1 MTVSS
6 ALTLIEAN
14 LSARI
19 AAAEA
24 NPGQLSA
31 LDLNLLAAYY
41 YSKAAGS
48 GVPLGT
54 VTVGGIGSSVDPAAV
69 VNGGNGELIAQAK
82 RTNIELAAIKNTG
95 AATESTIA
103 AVLNQLRGDRAIASQ
118 LFTDAA
124 SAIYLRVLVY
134 NQETNAYES
143 ATLTLAG
150 APYTPTLP
158 ETTLSRSDLD
168 TTETSWNI
176 ITAGTGYSIGD
187 IVSQFNFLSQ
197 SPPAVVATLWFNQT
211 TQLAI
216 AAPLSGH
223 RRRTD
228 GLAAT
233 EATLATRALE
243 SGGNLAAIL
252 NSLNAQA
259 KLTDSQP
266 VIANAGTNLNTSAL
280 ALETGGNLAALV
292 AKDYAT
298 QATQTTIVT
307 ALGDILAELRD
318 DTFVTS
324 MLWED
329 RSAVVS
335 IFYREER
342 IKSQDD
348 GSTTTIYTRLSDNA
362 IIASLPGGSIPV
374 AGATDRA
381 IEYYRWKA
389 KNTGTGYGAGDW
401 IVNTLVA
408 DTDGAGA
415 ILSSTWYNLSTAAA
429 IATPPGADLADP
441 NDQLLAVVGAQSD
454 AAQTNPATPAT
465 LLAYIKGGLV
475 NWATFL
481 ARIPASL
488 GAKLA
493 VQSFS
498 ITLAS
503 DDAQLGT
510 DVTGIA
516 QSVGGTG
523 GRGWLSE
530 IVRVLRLSD
539 PTDVA
544 LPTPAPGQ
552 SAAGNNLLLS
562 VAGSDWL
569 DLGANNNYSSLMVSL
584 AASVVSGGTG
594 QVVCEGTTDPVLGQ
608 AYSLNRT
615 EGTGVASNQFTLTTN
630 VVRAIEI
637 FVPFRYVKVR
647 LVTPPASGTVT
658 VFQVLGRRKGSIA
671 VTPTQSV
678 GSSLVRVQD
687 STQSFT
693 LPSADVAARAL
704 FARITDGTSQQAVK
718 AASTAPVAADPAAV
732 VSISPNSSVQLAPV
746 SAAIADVT
754 ASAIAAVGVTTSAA
768 IVPTWGVS
776 QSFELVITAPSGAP
790 VLDVVVQEL
799 IAGAWI
805 TVYAF
810 PSVST
815 ATTLSSNLIAQ
826 AGRQYRYQYTFS
838 GTGSI
843 TRAVNR
849 YQSNVFIAPYSGLA
863 RLGGIS
869 PAAADFLV
877 GARAIR
883 RIYASNTTAIALF
896 IQYHNKAAAL
906 TTGDIPISGEIYS
919 LPAVSG
925 SNAGIA
931 LVSPSDL
938 PASGLSYGGNTRVGV
953 SSTRNTYTAA
963 AMTGVN
969 LNIEVTA

>member
-19 AAAEA
+19 AAAEENA
-24 NPGQLSA
+24 GQLSV

-95 AATESTIA
+95 SATESTIA
-103 AVLNQLRGDRAIASQ
+103 AVLNQLQGDRAIASQ

-143 ATLTLAG
+143 ATLTLGG

-158 ETTLSRSDLD
+158 ETPLSRSDLD

-176 ITAGTGYSIGD
+176 ITAGTGYSVGD

-211 TQLAI
+211 TQLTI

-252 NSLNAQA
+252 AKLSADPASQTTLAAILASLNAQA

-266 VIANAGTNLNTSAL
+266 VVANAGTNLNTSLL

-298 QATQTTIVT
+298 QAKQDATIT
-307 ALGDILAELRD
+307 ALANILAELRD
-318 DTFVTS
+318 DTFVSST
-324 MLWED
+324 LWED
-329 RSAVVS
+329 RSAVIAV
-335 IFYREER
+335 FYREER

-348 GSTTTIYTRLSDNA
+348 GSTTTIYTRLSDNT
-362 IIASLPGGSIPV
+362 IVASLPGGSIPV
-374 AGATDRA
+374 AGATDRT

-389 KNTGTGYGAGDW
+389 KNAGTGYGAGDW
-401 IVNTLVA
+401 IINTLVA

-429 IATPPGADLADP
+429 ITTPPGADLGDP
-441 NDQLLAVVGAQSD
+441 NDQLLGVVGAQAD
-454 AAQTNPATPAT
+454 AVQTNPATAAT
-465 LLAYIKGGLV
+465 LLAYIKGGLA
-475 NWATFL
+475 NWATFF

-488 GAKLA
+488 GVKLA
-493 VQSFS
+493 AASFS

-510 DVTGIA
+510 DVTGVA

-523 GRGWLSE
+523 SRGWFSE
-530 IVRVLRLSD
+530 MVRLLRISD
-539 PTDVA
+539 PSDV
-544 LPTPAPGQ
+544 LQPIPAANQSLAGQ
-552 SAAGNNLLLS
+552 NILLFT
-562 VAGSDWL
+562 AGSGWF
-569 DLGANNNYSSLMVSL
+569 DLGAGFGTYSSILCTITATVAAAGGVITFEGATDPLSAVTYAL
-584 AASVVSGGTG
+584 NRVEGTFTASAASVTFNTVNARAFEVLTPYRYVRARISTAPTSGGLT
-594 QVVCEGTTDPVLGQ
+594 C
-608 AYSLNRT
+608 T
-615 EGTGVASNQFTLTTN
+615 ELFA
-630 VVRAIEI
+630 
-637 FVPFRYVKVR
+637 
-647 LVTPPASGTVT
+647 
-658 VFQVLGRRKGSIA
+658 RRKGQAA
-671 VTPTQSV
+671 VINTQSIGTGAV
-678 GSSLVRVQD
+678 KLVDAAGTNTATVKAGATAAVAGDTSLVMALSP
-687 STQSFT
+687 STPLPAGTNT
-693 LPSADVAARAL
+693 LGNLNSVGLVNSA
-704 FARITDGTSQQAVK
+704 
-718 AASTAPVAADPAAV
+718 
-732 VSISPNSSVQLAPV
+732 QLAPV
-746 SAAIADVT
+746 SAAILDVA
-754 ASAIAAVGVTTSAA
+754 ASTIATLGTTTSAA
-768 IVPTWGVS
+768 FTPSWGIS
-776 QSFELVITAPSGAP
+776 QVFELITAAPTGAP
-790 VLDVVVQEL
+790 VLDVQVQEL
-799 IAGAWI
+799 STTSGAWNTI
-805 TVYAF
+805 YTF
-810 PSVST
+810 PSVSV
-815 ATTLSSNLIAQ
+815 ATTLSSNTIAQ
-826 AGRQYRYQYTFS
+826 AGKQYRYQYTFS

-843 TRAVNR
+843 TRAVSR
-849 YQSNVFIAPYSGLA
+849 YQSNVPAPVAGRNIPFTTANTSA
-863 RLGGIS
+863 TANTS
-869 PAAADFLV
+869 
-877 GARAIR
+877 
-883 RIYASNTTAIALF
+883 TTAIAANPARKYLF
-896 IQYHNKAAAL
+896 IQNLSASPMFITTGAAAVNNSGIRLAPNGGSQEFSANGLCL
-906 TTGDIPISGEIYS
+906 T
-919 LPAVSG
+919 
-925 SNAGIA
+925 NAIQIIC
-931 LVSPSDL
+931 P
-938 PASGLSYGGNTRVGV
+938 
-953 SSTRNTYTAA
+953 AA
-963 AMTGVN
+963 ATQPYTVV
-969 LNIEVTA
+969 EA